1 MSTTATFS
9 GVLKFQPTDEA
20 QPLPVPFAFNLA
32 YTQQSMVPIDY
43 ATAQVDVLVS
53 PGSITAPKLV
63 VLQVLE
69 GVMNLKHDTDSGT
82 IAAAISM
89 ASDPPPDQKGFF
101 MLFTPVG
108 VARSYYFSSP
118 GAVRARLWFFQ

>member
-9 GVLKFQPTDEA
+9 GVLKTQPTDEA
-20 QPLPVPFAFNLA
+20 QPLPVPFGFTFT
-32 YTQQSMVPIDY
+32 YTQQAMVPIDY
-43 ATAQVDVLVS
+43 ATTQTDVAVS

-69 GVMNLKHDTDSGT
+69 GVMNLKHDTDAGT
-82 IAAAISM
+82 IATAISM
-89 ASDPPPDQKGFF
+89 AADPPPDQKGLYF
-101 MLFTPVG
+101 LFTPVG